1 MSASPDILTDVGH
14 QRPQDSLVILRN
26 GGFLVH
32 HRGGSISDAPP
43 LFELSERL
51 AQLLHHR
58 IGRHPHRLGGE
69 VGVARRGL
77 DLRVA
82 QKLADHRQALTRR
95 DSRRRKGVTQVVDT
109 HVLEAGAGTDALP
122 ERLKVTD
129 RLARQGADDD
139 PRVAV
144 DALGVAQQF
153 DGGLAERMVDKPP

>member
-1 MSASPDILTDVGH
+1 M
-14 QRPQDSLVILRN
+14 
-26 GGFLVH
+26 
-32 HRGGSISDAPP
+32 
-43 LFELSERL
+43 
-51 AQLLHHR
+51 
-58 IGRHPHRLGGE
+58 
-69 VGVARRGL
+69 GVARRGL

-82 QKLADHRQALTRR
+82 QELADHRQALTRR